1 MKQTLVI
8 GSTVADVLLGIPA
21 IPRRGE
27 DVNILS
33 SEYRIGGCAYNVYKA
48 LRLFDS
54 PAQLC
59 SPVGQGIFG
68 SMVRKRLEEEGIK
81 PFVSLQEENGCCY
94 CLIEP
99 DGERSFLSY
108 HGAEYLFSRSWMKG
122 INYGDTGSV
131 FICGLEVED
140 PTGSEIIEFVHEHP
154 ELELYFA
161 PGPRI
166 KHIDGERMERLLW
179 RRDINGRGP
188 FLHLNEFE
196 ALSYS
201 GKRKLADAAEYL
213 AVKTENSLVIT
224 LGEQGCYS
232 YENSIKKLNDNSIGD
247 NHIGRYVPGFPANV
261 VYTVGAGDAHC
272 GALIACLKKGMTLED
287 ACVTANKIGAA
298 VVGAGG
304 AVLDSLPAGL

>member
-8 GSTVADVLLGIPA
+8 GSTVVDVQLGIPA

-27 DVNILS
+27 DINILS
-33 SEYRIGGCAYNVYKA
+33 SEYRIGGCAYNVYIA
-48 LRLFDS
+48 LRLFES

-59 SPVGQGIFG
+59 SPVGRGIFG
-68 SMVRKRLEEEGIK
+68 NMVQKRLAEEGIK
-81 PFVSLQEENGCCY
+81 PFVILEEENGCCY

-99 DGERSFLSY
+99 DGERSFLSH

-122 INYGDTGSV
+122 INYDETDSV

-140 PTGSEIIEFVHEHP
+140 PTGSEIVEFVYEHP

-166 KHIDGERMERLLW
+166 KHIEGERMERLLT
-179 RRDINGRGP
+179 RRDKNGRGP

-201 GKRKLADAAEYL
+201 GKRKLADAAEFL
-213 AVKTENSLVIT
+213 AAKTENILVIT
-224 LGEQGCYS
+224 LGEQGCYFF
-232 YENSIKKLNDNSIGD
+232 ENSAK
-247 NHIGRYVPGFPANV
+247 NHTGRFVPGFPANV
-261 VYTVGAGDAHC
+261 VDTVGAGDAHC
-272 GALIACLKKGMTLED
+272 GALIACLKKGMKTED
-287 ACVTANKIGAA
+287 ACVAANKIGAA
-298 VVGAGG
+298 VVGISG
-304 AVLDSLPAGL
+304 AVLDTLPAGL